1 MGGGISH
8 YRVLVLSQVP
18 PWDFRDNV
26 PSVAKPLVPC
36 ENKASEGTGVQS
48 HLGKS
53 KGHTAF
59 PQPYICALLCEQC
72 GLGKQMLSNTFIIF
86 K

>member
-26 PSVAKPLVPC
+26 PSVAKPLVCGKVSC
-36 ENKASEGTGVQS
+36 ENKASEGMGVQS

-59 PQPYICALLCEQC
+59 TTAIHLCAVVRTVWAQ
-72 GLGKQMLSNTFIIF
+72 
-86 K
+86 